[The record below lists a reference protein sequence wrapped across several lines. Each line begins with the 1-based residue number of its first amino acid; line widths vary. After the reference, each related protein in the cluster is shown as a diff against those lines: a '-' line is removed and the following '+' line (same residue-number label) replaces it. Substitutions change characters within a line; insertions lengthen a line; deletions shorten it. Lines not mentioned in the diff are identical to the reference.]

1 MPRFASRIKTVSQA
15 QCMLAALIAPTFVD
29 MASSPTEKSFDGST
43 LGSRENTDR
52 DQGKDLELGRTENKP
67 STRPRS

>member
-1 MPRFASRIKTVSQA
+1 
-15 QCMLAALIAPTFVD
+15 MLDALLAPTFVD

-52 DQGKDLELGRTENKP
+52 DQGKDLELGRAEDRLSKI
-67 STRPRS
+67 PRS